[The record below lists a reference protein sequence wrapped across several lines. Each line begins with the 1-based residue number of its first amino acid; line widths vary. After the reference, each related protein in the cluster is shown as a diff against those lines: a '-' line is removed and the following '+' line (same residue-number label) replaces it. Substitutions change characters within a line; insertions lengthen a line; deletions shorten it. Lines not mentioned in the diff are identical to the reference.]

1 MFKNMQVQSTGTQ
14 QSLQFLARESTGEGW
29 LDRRLRVSAGH
40 QYVFEK
46 NKMHVK
52 NAENSA
58 VF

>member
-1 MFKNMQVQSTGTQ
+1 MFNKK
-14 QSLQFLARESTGEGW
+14 LEFLARESAGEGW
-29 LDRRLRVSAGH
+29 LGRRLCVSEAD

-46 NKMHVK
+46 NKMRVK

>member
-1 MFKNMQVQSTGTQ
+1 MFNKK
-14 QSLQFLARESTGEGW
+14 LEFLARESTGEGW
-29 LDRRLRVSAGH
+29 LDRKLCVSEAD